1 MINGLLDSKLPM
13 TTTTSESTL
22 VVDRPQRWEVPF
34 GESMAESDV
43 DELMSMS
50 PFSRMNETR
59 FPKNQPLRGILRN
72 DTRIV
77 RFQPGEVILRE
88 GDYGNSAFLVL
99 NGKVRIVLRNLPRK
113 SLGRAEPSTKTWW
126 QALTTIWRDP
136 KYPEIRAARSAK
148 PAEVAARGG
157 RIFLQDIPSIL
168 GPDDTALLGRGEVF
182 GELAA
187 LTRTPRT
194 ATVLADGEVEL
205 LEIRWQGLRDILRA
219 DSGWRSH
226 VDHLYRNNSLRVHLR
241 ETPLLANVSPE
252 HIDALAMATQ
262 FSSYGDFEWHRSFRK
277 AEREEEV
284 AKRID
289 HEPLIAQEGD
299 YPDGLILVRSG
310 FARLSVRNGSGHR
323 TLAYLG
329 KGDIF
334 GLKEMSDMPNGSTD
348 PKWSASLRA
357 IGYVDVLRIPTR
369 AVLDYVM
376 PSMPTELLTPVPAP
390 AAAPAPSTANKARST
405 GLLEFLVDHRFG
417 NGTEAMVIDL
427 DRCTRCDDCVKAC
440 AATHDGNPRFNREG
454 PQYGRLMIA
463 HACMHCVDPVCMI
476 GCPTGAIARD
486 DKTGAVVIND
496 DTCIGCTTCAQSCP
510 YTNIRMVGVSNPNG
524 QALLD
529 ERGSPLLKATKCDL
543 CTGMPGGPACQSACP
558 HDALVRLD
566 LRTPD
571 VLSQW
576 RGA

>member
-1 MINGLLDSKLPM
+1 MIDRFFDTEVPM
-13 TTTTSESTL
+13 SASTL

-34 GESMAESDV
+34 GETMTESNV
-43 DELMSMS
+43 DELMAIS
-50 PFSRMNETR
+50 PFSRMNEAR
-59 FPKNQPLRGILRN
+59 FPKNQPLRGILLN

-126 QALTTIWRDP
+126 QALMSIWRDP

-148 PAEVAARGG
+148 PAEVSARGG
-157 RIFLQDIPSIL
+157 RIFLQDIPSVL
-168 GPDDTALLGRGEVF
+168 GPDDTTLLGRGEVF

-194 ATVLADGEVEL
+194 ATVLADGEVEV
-205 LEIRWQGLRDILRA
+205 LEIRWQGLRDILRT
-219 DSGWRSH
+219 DSGWRAH
-226 VDHLYRNNSLRVHLR
+226 VDHLYRDNSLRVHLR
-241 ETPLLANVSPE
+241 ETPLLANISPE
-252 HIDALAMATQ
+252 HIDALALATQ
-262 FSSYGDFEWHRSFRK
+262 FASYGDFEWHRSFRK

-284 AKRID
+284 GKRIEY
-289 HEPLIAQEGD
+289 EPVIAQEGD
-299 YPDGLILVRSG
+299 YPDGLILIRSG
-310 FARLSVRNGSGHR
+310 FARLSVRNGTGHR

-334 GLKEMSDMPNGSTD
+334 GLKEMNDLANGSAD
-348 PKWSASLRA
+348 PQWSASLRA

-369 AVLDYVM
+369 AVHDYIF
-376 PSMPTELLTPVPAP
+376 PSMPAELRVPAVPASPVPL
-390 AAAPAPSTANKARST
+390 PSSKPDTT

-510 YTNIRMVGVSNPNG
+510 YTNIRMVGVNSPSG

-529 ERGSPLLKATKCDL
+529 ESGSPLLKATKCDL
-543 CTGMPGGPACQSACP
+543 CTGMPGGPACQNACP

-571 VLSQW
+571 VLGQW